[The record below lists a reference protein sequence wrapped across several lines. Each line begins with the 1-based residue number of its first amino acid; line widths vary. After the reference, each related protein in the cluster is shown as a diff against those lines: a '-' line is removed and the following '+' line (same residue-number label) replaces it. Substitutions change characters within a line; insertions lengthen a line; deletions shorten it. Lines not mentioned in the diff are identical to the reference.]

1 MISVL
6 AKWLIPNR
14 EQVED
19 GAVRRAWG
27 ALCGFVGIGL
37 NILLFAGKLAA
48 GTLSGSIA
56 ITADAFNNLSD
67 AGSSVVTL
75 LGFRLAGKKPDAG
88 HPFGHGRLE
97 YVSSLIVA
105 GLILLMGAEL
115 AKSSVDKILHPE
127 AVTFSWL
134 AAGILLASI
143 GVKLYMYLYNRAVG
157 KKIKSAAMSA
167 TAADSL
173 SDTAATSAV
182 LLAMVIGKLTDV
194 QLDGWVGLVVAL
206 FILWSA
212 VQAARDTISPL
223 LGQAPDPMLV
233 KEIESLVMA
242 HDTVV
247 GIHDL
252 VVHDYGPGRC
262 IISLHAEVPADE
274 QVLELHDV
282 IDNIEEELAQKL
294 HCEAVIHMDPVVV
307 GDPTVTALHQQ
318 VAALVKTIDPRIT
331 IHDFRMVPGQ
341 THTNLIFDAVIPFDE
356 RLTRQQVADRIRQM
370 VSEMEGDYRAVVKVE
385 NSYVS
390 K

>member
-1 MISVL
+1 MISLL

-19 GAVRRAWG
+19 SAVRRAWG

-97 YVSSLIVA
+97 YVSGLIVA

-223 LGQAPDPMLV
+223 LGQAPDPLLV

>member
-1 MISVL
+1 MISLL

-19 GAVRRAWG
+19 SAVRRAWG

-37 NILLFAGKLAA
+37 NILLFVGKLVA

-97 YVSSLIVA
+97 YVSGLIVA

>member
-1 MISVL
+1 MISLL
-6 AKWLIPNR
+6 AKWLIPHR

-19 GAVRRAWG
+19 SAVRRAWG

-48 GTLSGSIA
+48 GALSGSIA

-97 YVSSLIVA
+97 YVSGLVVA

-182 LLAMVIGKLTDV
+182 LLAMVIGKLTNV

>member
-1 MISVL
+1 MISLL

-97 YVSSLIVA
+97 YVSGLVVA

-223 LGQAPDPMLV
+223 LGQAPDPLLV

-356 RLTRQQVADRIRQM
+356 RLTRQQVAERIRQM